1 MARYIERR
9 YTSPIDELPWDE
21 PTEEAPMSR
30 DLKGELLIAQKI
42 NDFVTFRS
50 APICDRCI
58 TGGLGLTTQ
67 AHAAQITAT
76 LGTTS
81 DFKRKTGICSVCKN
95 ERIVIHA
102 TRT

>member
-1 MARYIERR
+1 
-9 YTSPIDELPWDE
+9 
-21 PTEEAPMSR
+21 MSR

-58 TGGLGLTTQ
+58 SAGLGLTTL
-67 AHAAQITAT
+67 AHSAQITAA

-102 TRT
+102 TRKYRAKSPEGKVRHPVFKGIREDL